1 MTPFLN
7 SVFQLFVWGFRILA
21 LRKLKATTSG
31 LLLGDEV
38 GRKRC
43 MSNKS
48 EATEAIDALR
58 EHLKTCFGDYE
69 RTMQAYIHQLAL
81 ELEEKSKLVDKLH
94 DEQDALEVMAEKLA
108 KRSEIEVIEHEITA
122 LEEKIDK
129 LQHRR
134 TKREEQK
141 GNLLFDL
148 EQDKKRL

>member
-1 MTPFLN
+1 
-7 SVFQLFVWGFRILA
+7 
-21 LRKLKATTSG
+21 
-31 LLLGDEV
+31 
-38 GRKRC
+38 

-58 EHLKTCFGDYE
+58 EHLKTCFGDYD

-94 DEQDALEVMAEKLA
+94 DEQDALVVMAEKLA